1 MTDFN
6 KKIGDISFENPFF
19 LAPLAGVTDEAMR
32 IISKRFGASMM
43 YTEMISAKGLYYGD
57 RKSKEMINISGE
69 QRPLGVQLFGS
80 DPEIMA
86 KAAKIVLEYKPDLID
101 VNMGCPVPK
110 VTKNGEGS
118 ALLKDED
125 KIYRIIKKLV
135 EVSEVPVTAKI
146 RMGYDQQNINAVNV
160 AKAIEAA
167 GGAAVAVHGRTKEQY
182 YQGIANWDIIKE
194 VKDSVNIP
202 VIGNGDVFTREDGL
216 KMLEETGCDFIMVAR
231 GALGNPWIFRELIMA
246 YGGNINIPIPTIEER
261 KEVMLEHLNLTV
273 NLKGERIAVRE
284 MRKHIAWYTKGLPNS
299 SAFRNSINQIESAE
313 LMKEAIKGI

>member
-1 MTDFN
+1 MADFN

-57 RKSKEMINISGE
+57 RKSKEMINISKE
-69 QRPLGVQLFGS
+69 QRPMGVQLFGS

-86 KAAKIVLEYKPDLID
+86 KAAKILLEYKPDLID

-202 VIGNGDVFTREDGL
+202 VIGNGDVFTRDDGL

-261 KEVMLEHLNLTV
+261 QEVMLEHLNLTV

-284 MRKHIAWYTKGLPNS
+284 MRKLIAWDTKRLLNS
-299 SAFRNSINQIESAE
+299 LAFRNSINHIESAE
-313 LMKEAIKGI
+313 LMKEAIIGI

>member
-1 MTDFN
+1 MADFN

>member
-86 KAAKIVLEYKPDLID
+86 KAAKIILEYKPDLID

-135 EVSEVPVTAKI
+135 EVSDVPVTAKI